1 MNMQKALYDWHKIHH
16 VLQIFKI
23 EQQLCKVLWYSSLH
37 YSIFYHFSR
46 FHIVE
51 YVTKGLS
58 FLSMMSYLVEYA
70 QLYEKDQKEI

>member
-1 MNMQKALYDWHKIHH
+1 MQKALYDWPKIHH
-16 VLQIFKI
+16 VLQIFEI
-23 EQQLCKVLWYSSLH
+23 EQQLCWALWYS
-37 YSIFYHFSR
+37 SIFYHFSR

-58 FLSMMSYLVEYA
+58 FLSIMSYLVEYA